1 MVGIH
6 PTAAALVQAAA
17 PFSNSLL
24 LAEQPGRKP
33 QFTTSKT
40 TPTAPSLSQGLPLTL
55 PATSTAPTSGS
66 YTEGGTSHG
75 GVAFELSH
83 ASGNSWTFTP
93 LYTFDQTKET
103 VPPSSPLTIDA
114 AGNLYGVTYFGG
126 RYSNGSVFELSKTG
140 KVWKE
145 TILHSF
151 GDQATVR
158 SPTGHRSSIPKQPL
172 RHNFRRRI
180 RGLGNCLRIVPP
192 NLWSVEGKPALHFRE
207 RSQPPGWI
215 DSDSAHN
222 LYGTTIAGGAYGY
235 GSFSALP
242 RSSKTATWAGNTF
255 SFTPSPTALT
265 AEAQPRRS
273 LRCRRKSLRHRQR
286 RSKQLRGLLWLL
298 AGLQTLRR
306 FERVVENR
314 RSFSDT

>member
-1 MVGIH
+1 MEPRSKLKPTSLISRLVSPTGGVTFDSAGNLYGVTDNGGNSPNCGGVGSGCGSIFELS
-6 PTAAALVQAAA
+6 PAGGTAWTQ
-17 PFSNSLL
+17 
-24 LAEQPGRKP
+24 
-33 QFTTSKT
+33 TTIYT
-40 TPTAPSLSQGLPLTL
+40 FQDHADGALPLAGLTFDSAGNL
-55 PATSTAPTSGS
+55 YGTNFGS

-140 KVWKE
+140 KVWKGDNSAQ
-145 TILHSF
+145 LWR
-151 GDQATVR
+151 DQATAR
-158 SPTGHRSSIPKQPL
+158 CPTGHWSSTPKATL

-215 DSDSAHN
+215 DS
-222 LYGTTIAGGAYGY
+222 
-235 GSFSALP
+235 
-242 RSSKTATWAGNTF
+242 
-255 SFTPSPTALT
+255 
-265 AEAQPRRS
+265 
-273 LRCRRKSLRHRQR
+273 
-286 RSKQLRGLLWLL
+286 
-298 AGLQTLRR
+298 
-306 FERVVENR
+306 
-314 RSFSDT
+314 